1 MPAGMTTAHLRCP
14 RCGKTLSARST
25 EGLCAAC
32 LLAAALSPDDERER
46 DDRFRYRIVTLLA
59 GALEGVTYLAR
70 TTSGAPKYVALKVL
84 RSRSD
89 PDAILSRFERW
100 KPALAAVNH
109 PSVAPLVDVGR
120 VGDRSIYLVA
130 DYVAASPLQLLL
142 QSPGLDAEQRVEI
155 VRQIGAAL
163 RAAHDRGIAHMRLDA
178 SRIKIVAAAVVRAHV
193 LGLGTALI
201 VDGTAPDPELDR
213 RALVRIAGELGVP
226 VPQPGSA

>member
-59 GALEGVTYLAR
+59 GDLEGVTYLAR

-109 PSVAPLVDVGR
+109 PSVSPLVDVGR
-120 VGDRSIYLVA
+120 VGDRSIYLV
-130 DYVAASPLQLLL
+130 
-142 QSPGLDAEQRVEI
+142 AEQRVEI